1 MSSFPPRLDSLSEL
15 TRRVHG
21 RAVYRSLSLRSRIL
35 SILAQLQ
42 SLCVHLSLNDETSP
56 GEAGEWRRRSEAYRS
71 ELDKLRDGNSRV
83 QEEEKDGWDWRRVIE
98 IVRVLEEL
106 I

>member
-1 MSSFPPRLDSLSEL
+1 MY
-15 TRRVHG
+15 G
-21 RAVYRSLSLRSRIL
+21 RAVYRSLSLRSQVL
-35 SILAQLQ
+35 SILTQLQ
-42 SLCVHLSLNDETSP
+42 SLCVHLSLNEEISP

-71 ELDKLRDGNSRV
+71 ELDKLRDGNPRV